1 MKIVD
6 VQCFP
11 YNLSLNPPLQ
21 GSKVYIRSKQ
31 GFIVKLTDTA
41 GNVAFGD
48 VSPLRLFGSES
59 YALSMKAYHNLAK
72 KIILMQRLSL
82 KNLDDNLSPLNPFPA
97 LRCGIEQALLEL
109 IAKAKNTTLYSLLE
123 LDEPARNVRTN
134 ALIGILPVEET
145 LAKAREYL
153 EKGFDTI
160 KIKAGRDDFEE
171 DLRVLK
177 ELRKLAGP
185 QVNIRI
191 DVNGKWTLAQ
201 AKEHIL
207 ELAELNPEY
216 IEQPVA
222 SKEDL
227 IELSR
232 VSPVQVAA
240 DESIRNIN
248 DANELLKYN
257 IVFILKPM
265 IIGGILRTLEIIRK
279 ARKKNR
285 KIVISSSIETS
296 VGKDVLDF
304 LASVIEDDTA
314 HGLNSPG
321 FLEDPDLP
329 ALISENQIIRR
340 SGFIRLVGQYIA
352 ALIQHGISG
361 GDRVAVI
368 SENNIYYPVLL
379 YSLWKLKTIP
389 VPLNVRLTQN
399 ELTGIIEHAGCR
411 HIMMSRS
418 FANSFNFE
426 NAISF
431 PFDQNLPPVSGQD
444 GIIPAFTNNTE
455 DKAGSVTGKTDY
467 HTNEFEKAVHE
478 DLFSLLD
485 QTALIIFTS
494 GSSGKPKGVVLTF
507 RNLLESVYLTD
518 QIVNHNA
525 GDKWLASLPF
535 YHIGGIMILLR
546 SYVLGCSVIIPE
558 NLHVQG
564 IKKAMTELKPS
575 FASLVGTSLKQLL
588 ETGTKPP
595 EELRAVFLGG
605 GPADDNLVR
614 EALDAG
620 FRIVKV
626 YGSTETCS
634 MITAVDLARHPD
646 KISSSGHPLSSGS
659 VVIKGNNNNRVP
671 PGVPGEIVVSGTV
684 IFREYL
690 DDPGSTSD
698 KIKKGRYQTGDI
710 GYTDDDGYLYV
721 LSRRTDLIVSGG
733 ENITPVEV
741 ETVLNRHP
749 KITESCVFGYSDEK
763 WGEIAAAAVVPE
775 PETDITEGEII
786 TYLKEHIA
794 GFKVPKKY
802 FFAAYL
808 PHTSIG
814 KIMRDEIKKMFLPDD
829 VCDSQETDSQESDSQ
844 ETDSKD
850 A

>member
-21 GSKVYIRSKQ
+21 GSKVFIRSKQ

-59 YALSMKAYHNLAK
+59 YALSMKAYHNLVK
-72 KIILMQRLSL
+72 KIIIMQRLSI

-109 IAKAKNTTLYSLLE
+109 MAKSKNNSLYALLG
-123 LDEPARNVRTN
+123 LDTPVRNVKTN

-145 LAKAREYL
+145 LARAREHI
-153 EKGFDTI
+153 ENGFDTI
-160 KIKAGRDDFEE
+160 KVKAGRADFEE
-171 DLRVLK
+171 DLLVLK

-191 DVNGKWTLAQ
+191 DVNGKWSLAQ
-201 AKEHIL
+201 AKENML
-207 ELAELNPEY
+207 KLADLNPEY

-232 VSPVQVAA
+232 VSPVQIAA

-257 IVFILKPM
+257 IVFVLKPM
-265 IIGGILRTLEIIRK
+265 IIGGIMRTLEIIRK
-279 ARKKNR
+279 AKKKNR

-296 VGKDVLDF
+296 VGRDVLDF

-321 FLEDPDLP
+321 CLEDPDLP
-329 ALISENQIIRR
+329 ALISENLIIRR
-340 SGFIRLVGQYIA
+340 SGFIALVNQYIK
-352 ALIQHGISG
+352 ALQKYGICG
-361 GDRVAVI
+361 GDKVAVI
-368 SENNIYYPVLL
+368 SENSIYYPALL
-379 YSLWKLKTIP
+379 YSLWKLRTIP
-389 VPLNVRLTQN
+389 VPLNIRLTQS
-399 ELTGIIEHAGCR
+399 ELSGIIGHAGCS
-411 HIMMSRS
+411 HIIVSNPLK
-418 FANSFNFE
+418 NSFCFE
-426 NAISF
+426 NTISF
-431 PFDQNLPPVSGQD
+431 PFDPDQTPDSETA
-444 GIIPAFTNNTE
+444 GINAAAATIKPEGNGGT
-455 DKAGSVTGKTDY
+455 VTGITDY
-467 HTNEFEKAVHE
+467 TADKFEQAVHE

-485 QTALIIFTS
+485 QAALIIFTS

-546 SYVLGCSVIIPE
+546 SYILGCSVIIPE
-558 NLHVQG
+558 NLHAQG
-564 IKKAMTELKPS
+564 INKAITDLKPS

-588 ETGTKPP
+588 EMGTKPP

-605 GPADDNLVR
+605 GPADDNIVL
-614 EALDAG
+614 EALNAG
-620 FRIVKV
+620 FRIVRV

-634 MITAVDLARHPD
+634 MITAVDLSRHPD

-659 VVIKGNNNNRVP
+659 VIIKGNNNNRVA

-690 DDPGSTSD
+690 NDPEATSA

-733 ENITPVEV
+733 ENIAPAEV

-749 KITESCVFGYSDEK
+749 KLSESCVFGYNDEK
-763 WGEIAAAAVVPE
+763 WGEIAAAAIVPE
-775 PETDITEGEII
+775 PETDITETEII
-786 TYLKEHIA
+786 AYLKEHIA

-814 KIMRDEIKKMFLPDD
+814 KIMRDEVRKMFLSDD
-829 VCDSQETDSQESDSQ
+829 ACDPKEE
-844 ETDSKD
+844 
-850 A
+850 